1 MREEF
6 TFPSSFAMTLFFS
19 AKRVIPSIPS
29 SFSRYCARLT
39 VYNSCYNINSN
50 SSSSNSIITA
60 RKMST
65 PAGGDVPPPQCKTIL
80 SGNVARKLLAEVKA
94 GRDSLDRPPHL
105 VGFLANEDPGAK
117 MYADWTEKTFTEK

>member
-1 MREEF
+1 
-6 TFPSSFAMTLFFS
+6 
-19 AKRVIPSIPS
+19 
-29 SFSRYCARLT
+29 
-39 VYNSCYNINSN
+39 
-50 SSSSNSIITA
+50 
-60 RKMST
+60 MST
-65 PAGGDVPPPQCKTIL
+65 PAGGDAPPPQCKTIL